1 MRPRTDAPTKLAA
14 LSRRAL
20 LTHPAEHARRG
31 AELAAAAAES
41 VLTREEAQALVER
54 AVRMSKADGIEVQ
67 VNTGYTGNVRF
78 AANQMSTSGAA
89 SNAQLA
95 VQSSFGPKHAVVT
108 TNDLSDESMRRA
120 VEQSERMA
128 RLAPDDPEAMP
139 PLPQQRYAAVE
150 AWFPRTA
157 ALTPADRARAA
168 LTALE
173 LTRRP
178 GSDLAAAGYLEAG
191 MGSVGYGNKSGL
203 FAYQRSTR
211 SNYTLTVRS
220 NDGTGSGWAAADHPD
235 FGQLDVAGLAGRATD
250 KARLSRNPVAIEP
263 GRYTVILEPQ
273 AVGDLVQLVANYADA
288 RQTDEG
294 RSPFVK
300 QGGGSKVGQKIADER
315 VTLFSDP
322 ADPQLLAQPFDG
334 DGLPLG
340 RQVWIEN
347 GVLKQLYYSRFWAKK
362 QGKTATG
369 APSSLKM
376 AGGTQSV
383 DDLVKGTQRG
393 VLVTRLW
400 YLREVDPR
408 TILYTGLT
416 RDGTFLVENGRIT
429 KSLRNFRFNESP
441 LFMLNNLDA
450 LGRAERL
457 AGTEQGGNVVMPS
470 MRVRDFNFTSLSE
483 AV

>member
-1 MRPRTDAPTKLAA
+1 MSNAKTNA

-20 LTHPAEHARRG
+20 ITNPVDSFRRG
-31 AELAAAAAES
+31 EPLRVAANAAVVS
-41 VLTREEAQALVER
+41 REEAQAIVEK
-54 AVRMSKADGIEVQ
+54 AIKLSKADGIDVGL
-67 VNTGYTGNVRF
+67 NTYYNGNVRF
-78 AANQMSTSGAA
+78 AANQVSTSGATTDA
-89 SNAQLA
+89 ALA
-95 VQSSFGPKHAVVT
+95 IQSSFGPKHAVVT
-108 TNDLSDESMRRA
+108 TNDLSDEAIRRC

-128 RLAPDDPEAMP
+128 KLAPDDPEVMP
-139 PLPQQRYAAVE
+139 PLGAQSYTPVNAYFE
-150 AWFPRTA
+150 STA
-157 ALTPADRARAA
+157 NLTPDDRARAA
-168 LTALE
+168 LVALQM
-173 LTRRP
+173 TRKS
-178 GSDLAAAGYLEAG
+178 GDLKSAGYLVTGMGASAIGNKAG
-191 MGSVGYGNKSGL
+191 M
-203 FAYQRSTR
+203 FAYRRTTST
-211 SNYTLTVRS
+211 NYTLTVRS
-220 NDGTGSGWAAADHPD
+220 DDGTGSGWAAADHPD
-235 FGQLDVAGLAGRATD
+235 WSQLDARRVAERATE

-288 RQTDEG
+288 RSTDEG

-300 QGGGSKVGQKIADER
+300 EGGGNKIGQKICDER
-315 VTLFSDP
+315 VTLSSDP
-322 ADPQLLAQPFDG
+322 TDPLLLGQDYDG
-334 DGLPLG
+334 EGMPLG

-369 APSSLKM
+369 GPTTFKM
-376 AGGTQSV
+376 AGGTQSI
-383 DDLVKGTQRG
+383 DDLIKGTERG

-416 RDGTFLVENGRIT
+416 RDGTFLVEGGKIT

-450 LGRAERL
+450 LGKAERL
-457 AGTEQGGNVVMPS
+457 AGTEQGGDVAMPAI
-470 MRVRDFNFTSLSE
+470 RVRDFNFTSLSE